1 MTERRRAEEEEECLR
16 TNTGVRHKQG
26 LAERRVVFSPRPQGR
41 VTEVVFSGALEKN
54 ANKAKPSKW
63 TITLRLVLLVSGA
76 HLPPRP
82 LPHWVPDG
90 SVTV

>member
-1 MTERRRAEEEEECLR
+1 MPLHD
-16 TNTGVRHKQG
+16 TGVRRKQG
-26 LAERRVVFSPRPQGR
+26 LAESRDGSLPPQRRAS
-41 VTEVVFSGALEKN
+41 EVVFSGALEKN

-63 TITLRLVLLVSGA
+63 TITLWLVLLVSGA
-76 HLPPRP
+76 YLPPQP